1 MSTSVAFPFRTIPPD
16 AIRATPWSIS
26 LDNGDTFDRL
36 GDHVVAWDP
45 SISPE
50 IQRKLTIEP
59 TATAKALNVPQ
70 TAMRLVLIT
79 EVGTG
84 WGRFPA
90 RVLARESQ
98 ELGAGSSLLE
108 TRIRLPGRELSGNLF
123 VQQTILFG
131 ATATQADPLAP
142 KHPESRVWGDAA
154 RARLEGHEPRI
165 AMTVADLSSRNDL
178 GTASEAPW
186 LIEWRPAAWDRDFL
200 QAVRIVLNARHPQ
213 IVERVEGEDPLTL
226 QAIMG
231 DLAVQVCESLLHN
244 EEFLPHPNE
253 LPEGSIG
260 AQSIRWLELAFPEFS
275 MHETLPLSDI
285 REVLEQRPGQF
296 RAALLALFSFEVR

>member
-1 MSTSVAFPFRTIPPD
+1 MSKSIAFPFRTIPPD

-26 LDNGDTFDRL
+26 LDDGDKFDRL

-50 IQRKLTIEP
+50 IQRKLTVVP
-59 TATAKALNVPQ
+59 TATAAALNVPF

-90 RVLARESQ
+90 RILARESQ
-98 ELGAGSSLLE
+98 ELGDGSSLLE
-108 TRIRLPGRELSGNLF
+108 TRLRLHGRELSGNLF

-131 ATATQADPLAP
+131 STATQADPLSP
-142 KHPESRVWGDAA
+142 QHPESRIWGDAV
-154 RARLEGHEPRI
+154 RTRLEGDEPRI
-165 AMTVADLSSRNDL
+165 AISAADLGSRSDL

-186 LIEWRPAAWDRDFL
+186 LIEWRPSAWDRDFL
-200 QAVRIVLNARHPQ
+200 QAVRIVLNSRHPKL
-213 IVERVEGEDPLTL
+213 VERVEEEDPLTL

-231 DLAVQVCESLLHN
+231 DLAVQVCEGLLHN
-244 EEFLPHPNE
+244 EEFLPHPDE

-260 AQSIRWLELAFPEFS
+260 AQAMRWLRLAFPDLS
-275 MHETLPLSDI
+275 LHEAPLISDI
-285 REVLEQRPGQF
+285 RELLEQRPGQF
-296 RAALLALFSFEVR
+296 RAALLALFSFEV